1 MNTIWSVDMLKS
13 SGPKYVALMERLRDA
28 IAQGQLKP
36 GEQLPTVRD
45 LAWRIG
51 VTPGT
56 VARAYALATQA
67 GLTEAVVGRG
77 TFVAGAGGLAPVLEA
92 PIGRSAPARNEDGPI
107 DMRHPKVP
115 DVGQEAAMSR
125 ALIQVAQRP
134 SSAWLYYPSQAGE
147 AALRQEVVKWLS
159 DLLLGPLAADDLVLT
174 HGGQH
179 AIGLV
184 MRAVLQGERPV
195 VGLEDLAYPGIRHA
209 VRLGRAE
216 AVSIPMD
223 SNGMRSDA
231 FEQACQTHRLQMI
244 YITPEAQNPTAV
256 VMGIER
262 RLEIV
267 RIARAY
273 NVVIVEDDCFSS
285 MLSALPRFRAL
296 APERSYYIGSL
307 SKTVTP
313 ALRFGWAL
321 APPGQVDSLLLAMQ
335 QGQFGLSVILSE
347 LCLDLLVSGTARRL
361 ADAALQ
367 EQSERL
373 DLMVN
378 MLGGFDLTW
387 QKGLPYTWL
396 KLPRGWRPS
405 AFARAAE
412 AEGVLVRPSDE
423 FAAINDLAPNAV
435 RLAVAGQISLERF
448 ESGLAVLARLLAS
461 PQGQLEV

>member
-1 MNTIWSVDMLKS
+1 MNTIWSVDMS
-13 SGPKYVALMERLRDA
+13 RVSGPKYQALMERLRDA

-45 LAWRIG
+45 LAWRLG

-77 TFVAGAGGLAPVLEA
+77 TFVAGPSH
-92 PIGRSAPARNEDGPI
+92 SASQAAAEIARPPRPGVDDGPI

-115 DVGQEAAMSR
+115 DVGQEAAISM
-125 ALIQVAQRP
+125 ALRQVAERA

-147 AALRQEVVKWLS
+147 AGLRREVVNWLS
-159 DLLLGPLAADDLVLT
+159 DLLLGPLVADDLVLT

-179 AIGLV
+179 SIGLV
-184 MRAVLQGERPV
+184 MRAVLHGERPV

-209 VRLGRAE
+209 VRLARAE
-216 AVSIPMD
+216 AISIPMD
-223 SNGMRSDA
+223 SNGMRADA
-231 FEQACQTHRLQMI
+231 FEQACRDHRLQMI

-256 VMGIER
+256 VMGLER
-262 RLEIV
+262 RQEIV

-273 NVVIVEDDCFSS
+273 DVVIVEDDCFSS

-307 SKTVTP
+307 SKMVTP

-321 APPGQVDSLLLAMQ
+321 APPGQVESLLLAMQ

-347 LCLDLLVSGTARRL
+347 LCLDLLASGAARRL
-361 ADAALQ
+361 ADAALN
-367 EQSERL
+367 EQAQRL

-396 KLPRGWRPS
+396 RLPRGWRPS
-405 AFARAAE
+405 TFARAAE

-435 RLAVAGQISLERF
+435 RLAVPGQISVARF
-448 ESGLAVLARLLAS
+448 EHGLGVLARLLAS